1 MTLLC
6 ISSVFQS
13 KKLLGVI
20 MNTKL
25 AGLLLI
31 LLVVATVS
39 ACASTLPPSQVSVAL
54 PATPPGAASSAETPV
69 PAATAT
75 QDETPTQQLVY
86 RGQSIYRW
94 RDYEIQYDPAQWQ
107 LILDPDQNPNT
118 PGDQRLQNRQ
128 DVDCYVRLFSVAYDR
143 TYTGVVE
150 LAGREWKVSPP
161 DATAAPEMLASQFIN
176 YLTAVTNPDRKEVYY
191 HYSFL
196 IHLPLLPD
204 EAARSRCQQAAETVI
219 DTFVVTDSAVKWN
232 EYTHPEWGL
241 IFDYPSDWAVS
252 IPDFEA
258 LAQRPDDLPEDLP
271 YEPNLEY
278 MRTLGH
284 HISLQQSNA
293 DLPAAGIMIAVETF
307 TISPGT
313 DLQTWVDLLHELEA
327 IENPLAN
334 ETTVRA
340 VEVTDL
346 PFATVADQV
355 VYDILENSHFQIA
368 TIWLAKGELVFIL
381 STSDRPEA
389 RQMLEAVA
397 ASVRFVE
404 ARMAELRAKA
414 LFSGDENAI
423 IDLITRLQPP
433 PTVECDSICRDAKIL
448 DELLALNPPVSPL
461 APVSPLSPL
470 VAPNPPLRLP
480 TPTPAP
486 RISPFPPG
494 YYEQDPE
501 VWDENGVYP
510 PFSITYDPARWAL
523 VLPGNGNGGDRLENR
538 LVLGC
543 WLHIGYGPMDAYLV
557 EEKQLGGHLW
567 KIYRMPPDGNAFA
580 YRINIAY
587 EFGPVLPG
595 NATEAE
601 RQQCI
606 QMTEDVISTFQLL
619 PPATPAPE

>member
-1 MTLLC
+1 MSLRINIFLVSTVLIGILAVMA
-6 ISSVFQS
+6 IASGMASVPAPATTITS
-13 KKLLGVI
+13 RP
-20 MNTKL
+20 
-25 AGLLLI
+25 AGL
-31 LLVVATVS
+31 
-39 ACASTLPPSQVSVAL
+39 
-54 PATPPGAASSAETPV
+54 E
-69 PAATAT
+69 
-75 QDETPTQQLVY
+75 QDETQP
-86 RGQSIYRW
+86 I
-94 RDYEIQYDPAQWQ
+94 
-107 LILDPDQNPNT
+107 T
-118 PGDQRLQNRQ
+118 P
-128 DVDCYVRLFSVAYDR
+128 S
-143 TYTGVVE
+143 
-150 LAGREWKVSPP
+150 LAAGE
-161 DATAAPEMLASQFIN
+161 
-176 YLTAVTNPDRKEVYY
+176 
-191 HYSFL
+191 
-196 IHLPLLPD
+196 
-204 EAARSRCQQAAETVI
+204 
-219 DTFVVTDSAVKWN
+219 N

-241 IFDYPSDWAVS
+241 ILDYPVDWTVD

-258 LAQRPDDLPEDLP
+258 MAQRPDDLPEDLP

-313 DLQTWVDLLHELEA
+313 DLQTWVDLRHELGS

-334 ETTVRA
+334 ETTVRS

-368 TIWLAKGELVFIL
+368 TIWLARCELVFSL
-381 STSDRPEA
+381 RTSDRPEA

-397 ASVRFVE
+397 ASVRFDE

-433 PTVECDSICRDAKIL
+433 PTVECDLVCRDAKIL
-448 DELLALNPPVSPL
+448 DEVLAQNPPVSPL

-470 VAPNPPLRLP
+470 AAPNPPLRLP

-510 PFSITYDPARWAL
+510 PFSITYDPAHWAL
-523 VLPGNGNGGDRLENR
+523 VLPANGNGGDRLENQ